1 LCEQTFA
8 KNIATDRMRL
18 RPASGHF
25 QTLMRAAA
33 RSALPEKRQCGRTR
47 AEIERLLFAIVGYGR
62 FPAEFRAL
70 GMSTTRVSN
79 SFFKGALIIG

>member
-1 LCEQTFA
+1 VLF
-8 KNIATDRMRL
+8 IALDEADTEGAIFDD
-18 RPASGHF
+18 SG
-25 QTLMRAAA
+25 T
-33 RSALPEKRQCGRTR
+33 RSGRTR